1 MLVHVRIKPKTFWQ
15 ALAKQSLSQSE
26 LATRLGI
33 SSSYMS
39 QVVCGTRCPSPR
51 LRRRILELLNPLT
64 FDDLFIIEDRNDE
77 PGA

>member
-1 MLVHVRIKPKTFWQ
+1 MLVHVRIKPQIFWQ
-15 ALAKQSLSQSE
+15 ALARQSLTQRE
-26 LATRLGI
+26 LAGRLEI
-33 SSSYMS
+33 SGSYMS

-64 FDDLFIIEDRNDE
+64 FDDLFIIEDRNDK